1 MTDRAFA
8 DNTTTATMAA
18 DSTDCAYRL
27 KFEDADLGDL
37 LGDWDV
43 FTSRAEAMDGFHAA
57 ISDPPIGVGSVYVT
71 EDDGDDEVVIAGHYF
86 VDVD

>member
-1 MTDRAFA
+1 
-8 DNTTTATMAA
+8 
-18 DSTDCAYRL
+18 
-27 KFEDADLGDL
+27 
-37 LGDWDV
+37 
-43 FTSRAEAMDGFHAA
+43 MDGFHAA